1 MKKAIYA
8 FSGDPI
14 TYGHIDVIQRVSR
27 VFDDMIV
34 GIGINPDKKY
44 MFNLE
49 ERTEMA
55 KKALVNIPNTRVSP
69 FHGLLVDYAY
79 ESGVDVI
86 VKGVRNS
93 ADFDYENMLHQ
104 VGESQKLGLDTHIL
118 FAKPELAHISS
129 SVVKAIQKEQGLI
142 HDYVP
147 LHVKQALEERMS
159 SQYILGVTGEPAAEK
174 SYICQRLTELGKA
187 ANLEVHNIE
196 LDHIGHQILKG
207 LKEPKYAEVR
217 SDIISSFGRDISKED
232 GSIDRK
238 ALGNIVFNDPQALTK
253 LNEIMYTP
261 LLVRLRRELYGK
273 KGLILLN
280 AALIAESDMSYLC
293 NNNVLLIHA
302 DNDTQQERLLTRGLS
317 EEQINRRLASQYNFK
332 EKQANLLARIKKDN
346 HGNIWTFDNSNN
358 SEPEEL
364 ENILDQVLDYFGVDR
379 NK

>member
-118 FAKPELAHISS
+118 
-129 SVVKAIQKEQGLI
+129 
-142 HDYVP
+142 
-147 LHVKQALEERMS
+147 
-159 SQYILGVTGEPAAEK
+159 
-174 SYICQRLTELGKA
+174 
-187 ANLEVHNIE
+187 
-196 LDHIGHQILKG
+196 
-207 LKEPKYAEVR
+207 
-217 SDIISSFGRDISKED
+217 
-232 GSIDRK
+232 
-238 ALGNIVFNDPQALTK
+238 
-253 LNEIMYTP
+253 
-261 LLVRLRRELYGK
+261 
-273 KGLILLN
+273 
-280 AALIAESDMSYLC
+280 
-293 NNNVLLIHA
+293 
-302 DNDTQQERLLTRGLS
+302 
-317 EEQINRRLASQYNFK
+317 
-332 EKQANLLARIKKDN
+332 
-346 HGNIWTFDNSNN
+346 
-358 SEPEEL
+358 
-364 ENILDQVLDYFGVDR
+364 
-379 NK
+379 